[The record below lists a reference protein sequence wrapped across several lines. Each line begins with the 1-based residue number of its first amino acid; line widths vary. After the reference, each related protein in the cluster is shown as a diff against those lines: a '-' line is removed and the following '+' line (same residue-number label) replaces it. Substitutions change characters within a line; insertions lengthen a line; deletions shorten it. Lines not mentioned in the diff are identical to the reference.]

1 MWTLKPL
8 CQLTSLGFLGTST
21 GGRARTDFY
30 MTREQAQMEQRSV
43 PIQRTRPQALHQS
56 WPSYRWMRYFF
67 TEDVSPDNRRVVE
80 LQRRATWIG
89 LASIL
94 QALNEIDHNLYFPLI
109 QPFGSLIPLVLILG
123 SFYAIWMAFRPAR
136 KQGFY
141 TQKHPTRLQR
151 VLLIMTLLLTIAGGI
166 ELGRGIWMC
175 FLPPQFSND
184 GTSLDTNA
192 AILLLEGHNPYT
204 DSNMIDL
211 ARRFPIQPDWTT
223 PLRTGQFKDRIDY
236 PSMSDLQSVLD
247 TDLRAKSMPEFE
259 AEVSYPVLS
268 FLTLVPFVLFKD
280 YNVLPF
286 YMLSYFVLVA
296 IGWKLARR
304 ELRPWVLLLALA
316 NVSMWTS
323 TIGGNLDVFSMLL
336 VVLAWFL
343 RERRWSSAL
352 ILGLALATK
361 QTSWFFA
368 PFYAILLFRQ
378 YGFKETLYRLTIAGS
393 VFLVCNLP
401 FILWNP
407 QAWLTG
413 MKTPLN
419 SLMFPMGV
427 GIVDLSVTHLI
438 PYLPQQIYTVLE
450 AIAMLGSLVWYW
462 GICRKHPEAV
472 MLLAVVP
479 LFFAWRSLPSYF
491 YCAAFPL
498 YILMAAKTISPSRKT
513 VVVASDDTQEQ
524 SVAMMAPVGVRAAME
539 LPQL

>member
-1 MWTLKPL
+1 
-8 CQLTSLGFLGTST
+8 
-21 GGRARTDFY
+21 
-30 MTREQAQMEQRSV
+30 
-43 PIQRTRPQALHQS
+43 
-56 WPSYRWMRYFF
+56 MRYFF
-67 TEDVSPDNRRVVE
+67 TEDVSPDNRLVVE

-89 LASIL
+89 LALVL
-94 QALNEIDHNLYFPLI
+94 QAINEIDHDWYFPFI
-109 QPFGSLIPLVLILG
+109 KPFGSLIPLVLILG

-136 KQGFY
+136 KHAFSI
-141 TQKHPTRLQR
+141 QKHPTRLQR
-151 VLLIMTLLLTIAGGI
+151 MILILTLLLTIAGGI

-192 AILLLEGHNPYT
+192 AILLLEGRNPYT
-204 DSNMIDL
+204 ASNMIDL

-223 PLRTGQFKDRIDY
+223 PLRTGQLKYRIDY

-259 AEVSYPVLS
+259 SKVSYPALS

-286 YMLSYFVLVA
+286 YLLSYVALVA
-296 IGWKLARR
+296 LGWKLARR

-316 NVSMWTS
+316 NVPMWTS
-323 TIGGNLDVFSMLL
+323 TVGGNLDVFSMLL

-352 ILGLALATK
+352 VLGLALATK
-361 QTSWFFA
+361 QTAWFFV

-378 YGFKETLYRLTIAGS
+378 YGFKETFSRLTIAGA
-393 VFLVCNLP
+393 VFLVFNLP

-407 QAWLTG
+407 QAWLAG
-413 MKTPLN
+413 ILAPLDP
-419 SLMFPMGV
+419 LMFPMGV
-427 GIVDLSVTHLI
+427 GIVDLSITHLI
-438 PYLPQQIYTVLE
+438 PYLPQHVYTVLE
-450 AIAMLGSLVWYW
+450 VVAMLGSLVWYW
-462 GICRKHPEAV
+462 RICRKHPEAV

-498 YILMAAKTISPSRKT
+498 YILMVARTMPPARKNA
-513 VVVASDDTQEQ
+513 VIDVSDTTQKQ
-524 SVAMMAPVGVRAAME
+524 VQPVTPMAPIGVRAAMQ
-539 LPQL
+539 LPHLS

>member
-1 MWTLKPL
+1 MHI
-8 CQLTSLGFLGTST
+8 
-21 GGRARTDFY
+21 
-30 MTREQAQMEQRSV
+30 MEQRSV
-43 PIQRTRPQALHQS
+43 PIQRTRPQALLQDLLS
-56 WPSYRWMRYFF
+56 QRWMRYFF
-67 TEDVSPDNRRVVE
+67 TEDVSPDNRLVVE

-89 LASIL
+89 LALIL

-109 QPFGSLIPLVLILG
+109 QPFGSLIPLILILG
-123 SFYAIWMAFRPAR
+123 SFYAIWMAFRPVR
-136 KQGFY
+136 KQRLY

-151 VLLIMTLLLTIAGGI
+151 TLLIMTLLLTIAGGI

-175 FLPPQFSND
+175 FSPPQFSND

-192 AILLLEGHNPYT
+192 AILLIEGHNPYT

-223 PLRTGQFKDRIDY
+223 PLRTGQLKDRIDY

-286 YMLSYFVLVA
+286 YMLSYVVLVA

-316 NVSMWTS
+316 NVPMWTS

-336 VVLAWFL
+336 VLLAWFL

-378 YGFKETLYRLTIAGS
+378 YGFKETVYRFAIAGS

-407 QAWLTG
+407 QAWITG
-413 MKTPLN
+413 MRTPLN
-419 SLMFPMGV
+419 PLMFPMGV
-427 GIVDLSVTHLI
+427 GIVDLSITHLI
-438 PYLPQQIYTVLE
+438 PYLPQQVYTVLE
-450 AIAMLGSLVWYW
+450 ALAMLGSLIWYW
-462 GICRKHPEAV
+462 RICRKHPEAA

-479 LFFAWRSLPSYF
+479 LFLAWRSLPSYF

-498 YILMAAKTISPSRKT
+498 YLLMVAKTIPAIRKAT
-513 VVVASDDTQEQ
+513 AGALDEIQEQ
-524 SVAMMAPVGVRAAME
+524 PVATMAPVGVP
-539 LPQL
+539 L

>member
-1 MWTLKPL
+1 MK
-8 CQLTSLGFLGTST
+8 
-21 GGRARTDFY
+21 
-30 MTREQAQMEQRSV
+30 
-43 PIQRTRPQALHQS
+43 
-56 WPSYRWMRYFF
+56 YFF
-67 TEDVSPDNRRVVE
+67 TEDVSPDNRLVVE
-80 LQRRATWIG
+80 LQRRAPWIG
-89 LASIL
+89 LALIL
-94 QALNEIDHNLYFPLI
+94 QALNEIDHSLYVPLI
-109 QPFGSLIPLVLILG
+109 QPFGSLIPLILILG
-123 SFYAIWMAFRPAR
+123 SFYAIWMAFRPAHTHALS
-136 KQGFY
+136 
-141 TQKHPTRLQR
+141 TQKHPTRVQR
-151 VLLIMTLLLTIAGGI
+151 ILLILTLLLTIAGGI
-166 ELGRGIWMC
+166 ELGRGIWMS

-192 AILLLEGHNPYT
+192 AILLIEGRNPYT

-223 PLRTGQFKDRIDY
+223 PLRTGQLKNRIDY
-236 PSMSDLQSVLD
+236 PSMSDLQSILD
-247 TDLRAKSMPEFE
+247 TDLRAKNMPEFE
-259 AEVSYPVLS
+259 AKVSYPVLS
-268 FLTLVPFVLFKD
+268 FLTLVPFVVFKD

-286 YMLSYFVLVA
+286 YMLSYLALVA

-316 NVSMWTS
+316 NVPMWTS

-361 QTSWFFA
+361 QTAWFFV

-378 YGFKETLYRLTIAGS
+378 HGFKETVYRLTIATGIF
-393 VFLVCNLP
+393 VACNLP

-407 QAWLTG
+407 QAWVAGILA
-413 MKTPLN
+413 PLDP
-419 SLMFPMGV
+419 LMFPMGV
-427 GIVDLSVTHLI
+427 GIVGLSVTHLV
-438 PYLPQQIYTVLE
+438 PYLPQHVYTALE

-462 GICRKHPEAV
+462 RICRKHPEAA

-498 YILMAAKTISPSRKT
+498 YILMVAKRSPASSK
-513 VVVASDDTQEQ
+513 VVTVASDKEREQ
-524 SVAMMAPVGVRAAME
+524 VQPVTTLAPVGVRAALQ

>member
-1 MWTLKPL
+1 MHT
-8 CQLTSLGFLGTST
+8 
-21 GGRARTDFY
+21 
-30 MTREQAQMEQRSV
+30 MEQRSV
-43 PIQRTRPQALHQS
+43 PIQRTRPQALHQD

-67 TEDVSPDNRRVVE
+67 TEDVSPDNRLVVE

-89 LASIL
+89 LALVL
-94 QALNEIDHNLYFPLI
+94 QAINEIDHRWYFPFI

-123 SFYAIWMAFRPAR
+123 SFYAIWMAFRPAHT
-136 KQGFY
+136 QALY
-141 TQKHPTRLQR
+141 TQKQPTRLQR
-151 VLLIMTLLLTIAGGI
+151 ILLICTLLITIAGGI
-166 ELGRGIWMC
+166 ELGRSVWMC

-223 PLRTGQFKDRIDY
+223 PLRTGQFKDRVDY

-259 AEVSYPVLS
+259 AKVSYPALS

-286 YMLSYFVLVA
+286 YLLSYLLLVA

-316 NVSMWTS
+316 NVPMWTS
-323 TIGGNLDVFSMLL
+323 TVGGNLDVFSMLL

-343 RERRWSSAL
+343 REHRWSSAL
-352 ILGLALATK
+352 VLGLALATK
-361 QTSWFFA
+361 QTAWFFV

-378 YGFKETLYRLTIAGS
+378 HGFKETLYRLTIAGS
-393 VFLVCNLP
+393 IFLVCNLP
-401 FILWNP
+401 FMLWNP
-407 QAWLTG
+407 QAWVAGILA
-413 MKTPLN
+413 PLDP
-419 SLMFPMGV
+419 LMFPMGV

-438 PYLPQQIYTVLE
+438 PYLPQRIYTVLE
-450 AIAMLGSLVWYW
+450 VLAMLGSLLWYW
-462 GICRKHPEAV
+462 RICRKHPEAA

-479 LFFAWRSLPSYF
+479 LFLAWRSLPSYF
-491 YCAAFPL
+491 YCVAFPL
-498 YILMAAKTISPSRKT
+498 YILMAAKTMPASKKAMA
-513 VVVASDDTQEQ
+513 VVLNDTQE
-524 SVAMMAPVGVRAAME
+524 SVQPVATMAPVGVRAAMQ

>member
-1 MWTLKPL
+1 
-8 CQLTSLGFLGTST
+8 
-21 GGRARTDFY
+21 
-30 MTREQAQMEQRSV
+30 MEQRSV
-43 PIQRTRPQALHQS
+43 PIQKTRPKALHQD

-67 TEDVSPDNRRVVE
+67 TEDVSPDNRLVVE

-89 LASIL
+89 LALVL
-94 QALNEIDHNLYFPLI
+94 QAINEIDHNLYFPYI
-109 QPFGSLIPLVLILG
+109 QPFGSLIPLILILG

-136 KQGFY
+136 KQALY
-141 TQKHPTRLQR
+141 TRKHPTRLQR
-151 VLLIMTLLLTIAGGI
+151 ILLVVTLLVTIAGGI
-166 ELGRGIWMC
+166 ELGRSIWIS

-192 AILLLEGHNPYT
+192 AILLIEGHNPYT

-223 PLRTGQFKDRIDY
+223 PLRTGQFKNRIDY

-259 AEVSYPVLS
+259 AKVSYPPLS

-286 YMLSYFVLVA
+286 YLLSYLALVA

-316 NVSMWTS
+316 NVPMWTS
-323 TIGGNLDVFSMLL
+323 TVGGNLDVFSMLL
-336 VVLAWFL
+336 VILAWFL

-352 ILGLALATK
+352 VLGLALATK
-361 QTSWFFA
+361 QTAWFFL
-368 PFYAILLFRQ
+368 PFYAVLLFRQ
-378 YGFKETLYRLTIAGS
+378 HGLKETLYRLTIAGS

-407 QAWLTG
+407 QAWMASILA
-413 MKTPLN
+413 PLDP
-419 SLMFPMGV
+419 LMFPMGV
-427 GIVDLSVTHLI
+427 GIVGLSVTHLM
-438 PYLPQQIYTVLE
+438 PYLPQHIYSILE
-450 AIAMLGSLVWYW
+450 AIAMLGTLVWYW
-462 GICRKHPEAV
+462 RICRKHPEAA

-498 YILMAAKTISPSRKT
+498 YILMVAKTNFTLRKAREIT
-513 VVVASDDTQEQ
+513 SEAAQEQ
-524 SVAMMAPVGVRAAME
+524 VQTVDAITPISVQAAM
-539 LPQL
+539 